1 MNQVMQR
8 RVYQLGTDEQA
19 EFLADISGMKG
30 EVRRA
35 FLLLHDGYKEQF
47 IRNELGIEHDAY
59 ALIEEMVSTKLLLAV
74 FDCINHRMNEA
85 K

>member
-8 RVYQLGTDEQA
+8 KVYQLGTDEQA
-19 EFLADISGMKG
+19 EFLADIGGMKG
-30 EVRRA
+30 EVKRA

-59 ALIEEMVSTKLLLAV
+59 TLIEEMVSAKLMLAI
-74 FDCINHRMNEA
+74 FDCINSKMHGC